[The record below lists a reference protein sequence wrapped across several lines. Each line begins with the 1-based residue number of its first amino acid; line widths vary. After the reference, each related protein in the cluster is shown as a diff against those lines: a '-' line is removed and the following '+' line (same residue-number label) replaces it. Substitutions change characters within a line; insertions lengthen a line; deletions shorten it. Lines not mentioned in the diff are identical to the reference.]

1 MKSVIAAITFSLVLS
16 ISAVAGEIPSGDF
29 LPPPPQTNGTSSSQS
44 QELTVI
50 QPQSDQSIESELLD
64 TFLVSIVSLLV
75 R

>member
-1 MKSVIAAITFSLVLS
+1 MKRLFTAMTLALVLS
-16 ISAVAGEIPSGDF
+16 VSTLAGEIPTGDF